1 MKEKGPNLQAIILN
15 AEPINYI
22 DSTAARMLHKTITKL
37 RDEGKEF
44 YITGAIGPLR
54 DIIFS
59 SDLKEV
65 IPKSHLFVRIVEAV
79 SYFDGKASLSPIQKK
94 VTQQT
99 KR

>member
-1 MKEKGPNLQAIILN
+1 
-15 AEPINYI
+15 
-22 DSTAARMLHKTITKL
+22 MLHKTITKL
-37 RDEGKEF
+37 KEEGKEF

-79 SYFDGKASLSPIQKK
+79 AYYDGKEALTPIQKK
-94 VTQQT
+94 VSQQT
-99 KR
+99 KRSGN